1 MSSLTSDD
9 KRGQPDSLLKTMKG
23 GSDTLSP
30 IEEHYLKRELL
41 RYQLQHELS
50 EVSAPDGLRKFGYPF
65 SSTDPKKVSKSHLKY
80 YKKHKKGSKEGASPF
95 NTESNI
101 TDDISKDDTSCTYLD
116 SGAYPMLSFVLRK
129 FIMTFPLFSKNIS
142 TDEMFW
148 QTKVQVFYE
157 HLMNM
162 GFGSSYDREQLTK
175 RERITMKLEK
185 IILLIFNSGIG
196 TTQERT
202 YYEQDKKLFT
212 LGENAVRKRSN
223 VESFAI
229 PTRSNLQHL
238 ITNEP
243 VYMNGWD
250 INIIA
255 YLDSSTVRKVP
266 TTSVS
271 SINKPQES
279 FSSTFASH
287 SSNAFKAT
295 SKWMQNTFSVQGA
308 LSRLSIG
315 GASSTSLSSMASMAT
330 PEVKRRRKFIVK
342 IRSSQDTN
350 ETIYVLKSYHNFRT
364 LSKELKRAFP
374 GKKLPMLPHKIKYKE
389 EKTPLANFATAT
401 KDGKVTVVGSRDKA
415 EGIVSMSEGLE
426 MKKKRKSIVGVLNGG
441 KQGHEDFVGEQEQG
455 EDEEAGAEAEEDD
468 DDEEEEE
475 EEEIGEEINA
485 GHLFNDKIRT
495 ALRQYL
501 RSLCKDREIA
511 RCKPLTTFFETD
523 IVDYSAVST
532 MPEVKQEI
540 KRREQI
546 DVNNFET
553 QLMFQRMALEKALSL
568 QDSIERFRT
577 NLLKDEDFFLKLV
590 QEIKVKTKISEL
602 SPVLQDFIDW
612 FKIYVASIIYQL
624 FLGNDNSYGFFKQIR
639 MLHRLMPYTVMEQI
653 VKFTNPISIMKGL
666 IDLFMA
672 QPPQFVKGG
681 QSLLQTIFSTILGD
695 DLKTQK
701 KTVKEL
707 EELILKES
715 SNGTS
720 NTNAMLSALR
730 KCVFNKA
737 QDNPFSIEEVRRD
750 SESLGIP
757 SVLIILM
764 KLGDRKMLAADS
776 LAEVIESYT
785 CWKEDPSNVGAI
797 YFQHIR
803 QLLKLYVKEHDKKL
817 MRQLWQDP
825 ELNVLLKAIVSL
837 VYEPM
842 IKIFKVARMDIAL
855 RNFEKFMSDLIK
867 LMNEIITGQAGA
879 VSQFDIIASINDLL
893 TKHQD
898 SLFDFVHDVYVHDTE
913 NIFEGFIV
921 WFMDIIKFLQR
932 SKFGKTE
939 GRINLNAIIKQNND
953 SIDIELLKRQ
963 VDDVIARK
971 LGARKLYKQL
981 VDLKVSN
988 NNENNENKGNSV
1000 RKLRRQTINKIR
1012 KGNGNGNGNQSL
1024 DQIIEDKWKELHSMV
1039 IPSDTLK
1046 MGLDDGELVDLDLD
1060 TADYDYLRQNRE
1072 TKLEEEYRAL
1082 LSQDVDESEILKF
1095 RSSYMEDILRKTLAL
1110 AG

>member
-1 MSSLTSDD
+1 MSYTQDTREPMKMSSLTSGD
-9 KRGQPDSLLKTMKG
+9 KGGQPDNLLKKMQG

-41 RYQLQHELS
+41 RHQLQHELS
-50 EVSAPDGLRKFGYPF
+50 EMGAPDGLRKFGYPF
-65 SSTDPKKVSKSHLKY
+65 SSTDPKKISKSRLRLH
-80 YKKHKKGSKEGASPF
+80 KKHEKGSNLADRLSE
-95 NTESNI
+95 
-101 TDDISKDDTSCTYLD
+101 DDA
-116 SGAYPMLSFVLRK
+116 SGAYPMSSFILRK
-129 FIMTFPLFSKNIS
+129 FVMTFPLFSKNVS
-142 TDEMFW
+142 TDEAFW

-175 RERITMKLEK
+175 RERINMKLEK

-229 PTRSNLQHL
+229 PTKSNLQHL
-238 ITNEP
+238 ITDEP

-250 INIIA
+250 INIVA

-271 SINKPQES
+271 SINKPQDS
-279 FSSTFASH
+279 FSATIASH

-315 GASSTSLSSMASMAT
+315 GTSSTSLSSMASRAT
-330 PEVKRRRKFIVK
+330 TEVKRRRKFLVK

-364 LSKELKRAFP
+364 LSKDLKRAFP

-401 KDGKVTVVGSRDKA
+401 RDGKVTVVGSQGVGSRDKI
-415 EGIVSMSEGLE
+415 EGVVSTSEGFGE
-426 MKKKRKSIVGVLNGG
+426 MKRKRKSVVGVLDGQ
-441 KQGHEDFVGEQEQG
+441 KQEFDGFVEEQEHG
-455 EDEEAGAEAEEDD
+455 EDEEAEEEEREEEEE
-468 DDEEEEE
+468 DDEEEM
-475 EEEIGEEINA
+475 GEEINA
-485 GHLFNDKIRT
+485 SHLFNDKIRT

-511 RCKPLTTFFETD
+511 RCGPLTTFFGTD
-523 IVDYSAVST
+523 IVDYSTVST
-532 MPEVKQEI
+532 IPEVKQEI

-546 DVNNFET
+546 DVKNFET

-695 DLKTQK
+695 DLKNQK

-715 SNGTS
+715 SNATS
-720 NTNAMLSALR
+720 NTSTMLSALR

-737 QDNPFSIEEVRRD
+737 QNNPFSVEEVRRD
-750 SESLGIP
+750 SESLGLP

-776 LAEVIESYT
+776 LAEVIESYA
-785 CWKEDPSNVGAI
+785 CWKEDPSASGAL

-803 QLLKLYVKEHDKKL
+803 QLLKLYVKEHDKRL

-825 ELNVLLKAIVSL
+825 ELNILLKAIVSL

-855 RNFEKFMSDLIK
+855 RNFERFMSDLIK

-879 VSQFDIIASINDLL
+879 VSQFDIIDSINKLL

-898 SLFDFVHDVYVHDTE
+898 SLFDFAHDVYVHDTE

-939 GRINLNAIIKQNND
+939 GRIDFNAIIKQHSD
-953 SIDIELLKRQ
+953 SINIELLKSQ
-963 VDDVIARK
+963 IDDVIARK

-981 VDLKVSN
+981 VDLKVKKN
-988 NNENNENKGNSV
+988 NNNNNKNKSNSI
-1000 RKLRRQTINKIR
+1000 RQTTNKNR
-1012 KGNGNGNGNQSL
+1012 NSNGNQSL
-1024 DQIIEDKWKELHSMV
+1024 DQIIEDKWKELHNMV
-1039 IPSDTLK
+1039 IPSDSLK

-1060 TADYDYLRQNRE
+1060 TADYDYLKQNRE

-1082 LSQDVDESEILKF
+1082 LSQDVNESEILKF
-1095 RSSYMEDILRKTLAL
+1095 RSLYMDDILRKTLAL
-1110 AG
+1110 AE